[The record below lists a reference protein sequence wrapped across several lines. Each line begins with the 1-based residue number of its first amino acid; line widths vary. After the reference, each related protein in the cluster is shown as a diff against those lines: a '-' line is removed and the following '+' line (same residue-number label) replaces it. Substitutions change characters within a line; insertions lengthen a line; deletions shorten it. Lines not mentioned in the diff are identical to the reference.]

1 MDLDT
6 FLAVVSLAGAVICYA
21 CYRYCRENVYLRY
34 AKDKKRGRPGAGT
47 SKGGKRK
54 SRQC

>member
-1 MDLDT
+1 MSLDD
-6 FLAVVSLAGAVICYA
+6 FIILVCAVAGVICFVG
-21 CYRYCRENVYLRY
+21 YRLCCEYVYLRY

>member
-1 MDLDT
+1 MNLDDFIT
-6 FLAVVSLAGAVICYA
+6 LVFAVLGVICSVGYWF
-21 CYRYCRENVYLRY
+21 CFEYEFVRM
-34 AKDKKRGRPGAGT
+34 AKNKKRGRPGAGT